1 MGIEDIKKG
10 KISFILPCLF
20 LIKLKLPTDV
30 TNKLSDKEIIGI
42 AKVFMP
48 NIAINAVYDDPPPRP
63 TEEYVN
69 ATIKKR
75 IAKKYG
81 DVIVRSILI
90 EASFCR
96 FYTHPTII
104 IEPKYFDKRVQLE
117 SNKIHANGNFI
128 IIISII
134 ILITL

>member
-1 MGIEDIKKG
+1 MGIEDIKNG

-20 LIKLKLPTDV
+20 LKKLKVPTDV

-42 AKVFMP
+42 AKIFMP

-75 IAKKYG
+75 NAKKYG
-81 DVIVRSILI
+81 DEIIMSIVM
-90 EASFCR
+90 
-96 FYTHPTII
+96 
-104 IEPKYFDKRVQLE
+104 
-117 SNKIHANGNFI
+117 
-128 IIISII
+128 
-134 ILITL
+134 